1 MAVGKILLWFLLT
14 NLQLLLALVN
24 TAAMMEDSS
33 EPGKIQ
39 CSEETYRLLAR
50 GKTDQTDPTD
60 FKVKERGII
69 QVDGK
74 GDMKTFWIEPGTER
88 LERC

>member
-39 CSEETYRLLAR
+39 CSEETYRLLFS
-50 GKTDQTDPTD
+50 GKTDQTD
-60 FKVKERGII
+60 FKVKERGVI
-69 QVDGK
+69 QVNGK